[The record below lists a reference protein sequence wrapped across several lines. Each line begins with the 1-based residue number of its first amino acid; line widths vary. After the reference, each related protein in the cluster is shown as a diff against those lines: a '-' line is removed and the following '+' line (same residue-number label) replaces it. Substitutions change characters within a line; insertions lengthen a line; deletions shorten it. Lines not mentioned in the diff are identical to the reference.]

1 MDVSTITNTS
11 PFFWGYLGA
20 ASSLVFSAF
29 GAGYGTYKAAQG
41 IAEIEESS
49 YNYKQI
55 SDLPTSTHDPSTEKL
70 AYPYYAQESNT
81 SDSFPFKFFIPII
94 ISGVLAI
101 YGLIY
106 SVVALGASKYLNQY
120 YLNF

>member
-1 MDVSTITNTS
+1 MDVSTIANTS

-20 ASSLVFSAF
+20 ASSLVFSSF
-29 GAGYGTYKAAQG
+29 GAGYGTYKVAQG

-49 YNYKQI
+49 QKYKPV
-55 SDLPTSTHDPSTEKL
+55 SDLPTSTYDHSTEKL
-70 AYPYYAQESNT
+70 AYPYYSQESNT

-106 SVVALGASKYLNQY
+106 SVVALGASKY
-120 YLNF
+120 FKSIFS